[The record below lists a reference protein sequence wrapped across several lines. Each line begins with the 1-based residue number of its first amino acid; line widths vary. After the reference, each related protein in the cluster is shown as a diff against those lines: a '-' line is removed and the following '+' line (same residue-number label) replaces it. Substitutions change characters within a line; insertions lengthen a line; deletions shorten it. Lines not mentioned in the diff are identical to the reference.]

1 MLNYKY
7 PNIEAER
14 IRKRLSQEELVA
26 LLNYKERKS
35 YYTWLTTGNIP
46 ISVLIDMANIFEC
59 STDYLL
65 GRTRIPTVN
74 Q

>member
-1 MLNYKY
+1 M
-7 PNIEAER
+7 
-14 IRKRLSQEELVA
+14 SEELVA
-26 LLNYKERKS
+26 MLNYKERKS

-46 ISVLIDMANIFEC
+46 TSVLIDMANIFEC

-74 Q
+74 H